1 MRRAAVLASLERL
14 KRYLRDY
21 RVRYDPAA
29 FRPQDAAR
37 LRVRRR
43 RSSRHLE
50 EAIRTIKRHWKSDA
64 GLP

>member
-14 KRYLRDY
+14 KRYLRDIESDTTLLHSDHKTL
-21 RVRYDPAA
+21 RDFAS
-29 FRPQDAAR
+29 DADDHR
-37 LRVRRR
+37 
-43 RSSRHLE
+43 RHLE